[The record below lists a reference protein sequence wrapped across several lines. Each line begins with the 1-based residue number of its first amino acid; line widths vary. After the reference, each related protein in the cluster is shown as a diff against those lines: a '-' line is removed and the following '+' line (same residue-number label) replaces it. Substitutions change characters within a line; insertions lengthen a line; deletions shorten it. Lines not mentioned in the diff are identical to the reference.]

1 VKMLNIV
8 GAGSFGREIFS
19 WMNTCEYV
27 KKFDEVRFIDD
38 NLNSFN
44 SFEYLPKIHCTIK
57 DFFPEKDETCVLSI
71 ANPRKKREVVNLLKS
86 RGASFSSFI
95 HPSVIVGSN
104 TIIGE
109 GVVLCP
115 NVVVS
120 CDVTI
125 RDFVFLNIGAVIGHD
140 AYLGCY
146 TTLSPNSVIMGF
158 ATLGEGVFIG
168 SNAAVL
174 PKVLI
179 EDFATVGVSTAALR
193 KVESGKTILGVP
205 GKLIG

>member
-1 VKMLNIV
+1 MNILNIV

-19 WMNTCEYV
+19 WMNTCDYA

-38 NLNSFN
+38 NLASFA
-44 SFEYLPKIHCTIK
+44 SYEKLPQVYCSIK
-57 DFFPEKDETCVLSI
+57 DFSPKSNETCILSI
-71 ANPRKKREVVNLLKS
+71 ADPRKKKVIVQLLKPRS
-86 RGASFSSFI
+86 IYFSSFI
-95 HPSVIVGSN
+95 HPSVIIGSN
-104 TIIGE
+104 TTLGE

-115 NVVVS
+115 NAVLS

-125 RDFVFLNIGAVIGHD
+125 RDFVFLNVSASVGHD
-140 AYLGCY
+140 AYVDRY
-146 TTLSPNSVIMGF
+146 TTLSSHTDIMGF
-158 ATLGEGVFIG
+158 ATLGEGVFVG
-168 SNAAVL
+168 SHGTVL

-179 EDFATVGVSTAALR
+179 ENFATVGVSSAALR